1 MLLWLGAQ
9 RVCTEA
15 VQGAPLSLGQIWGC
29 VFSSCSVWWGTP
41 EVCPT
46 LVPGGAAVWVGDP
59 GGMCQWGLA
68 PSGWRLLQRWL
79 WLRQD
84 QTALGITFHFS
95 NFLFSF
101 IRFYLMRSCQKR
113 KVSSYYF
120 QRMKSCREKAQ
131 SVPRRTKFPLKFIGI
146 SSEKWLLRSGLRFLP
161 CDLMHHCKTSGVAG
175 NLLMRVVVFEFLCCF
190 NPK

>member
-1 MLLWLGAQ
+1 MRPL
-9 RVCTEA
+9 VCHA
-15 VQGAPLSLGQIWGC
+15 
-29 VFSSCSVWWGTP
+29 
-41 EVCPT
+41 
-46 LVPGGAAVWVGDP
+46 LVPGVWSWFGCWWL
-59 GGMCQWGLA
+59 GGCASGNLA
-68 PSGWRLLQRWL
+68 PSGWRRLQRWL

-120 QRMKSCREKAQ
+120 QGMKSCKAKAPLD
-131 SVPRRTKFPLKFIGI
+131 PRRTKFPLKFIGI
-146 SSEKWLLRSGLRFLP
+146 LSEKWLFRSGLRFLS
-161 CDLMHHCKTSGVAG
+161 CDLMHHGKTSRVAG
-175 NLLMRVVVFEFLCCF
+175 NLLMRLVVFEFLCCF

>member
-1 MLLWLGAQ
+1 MQLWLGAQ
-9 RVCTEA
+9 WVCPEA
-15 VQGAPLSLGQIWGC
+15 VEGASLSLGQIWGC
-29 VFSSCSVWWGTP
+29 VFSSCSVWWDTP
-41 EVCPT
+41 D
-46 LVPGGAAVWVGDP
+46 VPLGLSHPGVWAVVLLGGCASGS
-59 GGMCQWGLA
+59 LA
-68 PSGWRLLQRWL
+68 PSGWRRLQRWL

-120 QRMKSCREKAQ
+120 QHVKSCKAKAPL
-131 SVPRRTKFPLKFIGI
+131 VPRRTKFPLKFIGVL
-146 SSEKWLLRSGLRFLP
+146 SEKWLFRSGLRFLS
-161 CDLMHHCKTSGVAG
+161 CDLMHHCKTSRVGG
-175 NLLMRVVVFEFLCCF
+175 NLLMRLVVFEFLCCF